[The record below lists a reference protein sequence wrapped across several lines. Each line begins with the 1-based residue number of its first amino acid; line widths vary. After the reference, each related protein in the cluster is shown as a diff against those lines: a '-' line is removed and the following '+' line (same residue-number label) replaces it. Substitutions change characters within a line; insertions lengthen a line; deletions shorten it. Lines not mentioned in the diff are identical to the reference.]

1 MAASRPTIGASVFPA
16 LDRLRI
22 SGLDNWLLLANA
34 ACALVL
40 LGSIAPPFLLEAD
53 LRWAADATHTLF
65 LLLCPQRPEH
75 SYFLFGHKLAMEQRM
90 LAMFGA
96 QLIGGL
102 AFGALRGRVS
112 SGLDWRLFT
121 LASVPVAWD
130 ILSQSLGFRVSDWPT
145 RTLTGV
151 LFNLALVA
159 WLYPLLNRALPLR
172 GWRVTESRTR

>member
-1 MAASRPTIGASVFPA
+1 MAASRPTLGASVVPA
-16 LDRLRI
+16 LDRLLI
-22 SGLDNWLLLANA
+22 SGFDNWLLFANA

-53 LRWAADATHTLF
+53 LRSAADAIHTLF

-75 SYFLFGHKLAMEQRM
+75 SYFLFGHKLAMEQRI

-102 AFGALRGRVS
+102 AFGAVRGRVS

-121 LASVPVAWD
+121 LASLPVAWD
-130 ILSQSLGFRVSDWPT
+130 ILSQSFGFRVSDWPT
-145 RTLTGV
+145 RTWTGV
-151 LFNLALVA
+151 LFSLALVG
-159 WLYPLLNRALPLR
+159 WLYPLLNRALPIR
-172 GWRVTESRTR
+172 GFERLESD

>member
-1 MAASRPTIGASVFPA
+1 MTRAPRMMPAPTSIQALLPKHWMASGGCIHLLRPMHLCVSP
-16 LDRLRI
+16 
-22 SGLDNWLLLANA
+22 SM
-34 ACALVL
+34 
-40 LGSIAPPFLLEAD
+40 PD
-53 LRWAADATHTLF
+53 LRSAADATHALF

-130 ILSQSLGFRVSDWPT
+130 ILSQSFGLRVS
-145 RTLTGV
+145 
-151 LFNLALVA
+151 
-159 WLYPLLNRALPLR
+159 
-172 GWRVTESRTR
+172 